1 VTDPVIDT
9 SVLVDYLRGH
19 QKAIIWLDGLRA
31 SGGLHTHAVVAG
43 ELLIGARD
51 RRELQQLDR
60 FLANFTIIPANEAD
74 SLTAVDYVRHFH
86 LSQGVG
92 LLDCVIAATCVR
104 LGRTVATANTKHFAI
119 FPTISVFRPY

>member
-19 QKAIIWLDGLRA
+19 RQAIAWLDALRA
-31 SGGLHTHAVVAG
+31 GGGLHTHAVVAG
-43 ELLIGARD
+43 ELLVGARD

-60 FLANFTIIPANEAD
+60 FLATFTVIPANEAD
-74 SLTAVDYVRHFH
+74 SLTAVDYVRQFR
-86 LSQGVG
+86 LSHGVG

-104 LGRTVATANTKHFAI
+104 LGRPVATANTKHFSI
-119 FPTISVFRPY
+119 FPTINVVRPY